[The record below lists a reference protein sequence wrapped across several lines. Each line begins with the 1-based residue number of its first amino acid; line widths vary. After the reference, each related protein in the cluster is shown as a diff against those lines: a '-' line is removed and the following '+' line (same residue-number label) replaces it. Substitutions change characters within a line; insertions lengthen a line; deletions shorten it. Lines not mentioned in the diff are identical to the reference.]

1 MGHPG
6 QANVRK
12 LIVRFLGVW
21 RRARVC
27 VRVSYATTP
36 ERNQPHV
43 PRWSIRPT
51 CEFSAARGPDQQEP
65 PREAAPPPTQQKKS
79 SRIELAHLQKPRVRM
94 QARPLDLRPPVSP
107 LAVAPPACHFASCRV
122 SCRGQ
127 SHGRGGSCHR
137 RSHHARDSGATSR
150 SSLRR
155 RCRQCWR
162 RYHHLGG
169 CSLWFVCRS
178 ADLTQAHFPRQVRSI
193 SYHHAGVRRREA
205 PRNTARTT
213 ERA

>member
-1 MGHPG
+1 MRACVFVFLTQLHPSATSRTSLCG
-6 QANVRK
+6 
-12 LIVRFLGVW
+12 RFDRLVNFFF
-21 RRARVC
+21 
-27 VRVSYATTP
+27 P
-36 ERNQPHV
+36 
-43 PRWSIRPT
+43 
-51 CEFSAARGPDQQEP
+51 AARGPVQREP
-65 PREAAPPPTQQKKS
+65 PREAAPPPTQQKNRAELN
-79 SRIELAHLQKPRVRM
+79 SRIYKNRACACRHARWTSVRPS
-94 QARPLDLRPPVSP
+94 RRSSSP
-107 LAVAPPACHFASCRV
+107 PPACHFASCRV

-150 SSLRR
+150 SSSRR